1 VVLVLFASSG
11 QGATQ
16 EELLRK
22 IEQLSKEL
30 EALKAQLKEIKEKQ
44 ATQEE
49 KVSADDKTVSAI
61 KEGVGK
67 FKIGGDIRV
76 RIDSTRADVK
86 QNAFMLEKL
95 KELEGMLQTGRFLP
109 SDYHLKL
116 DESLLKEFKKKT
128 YPHKEENDSLWTNR
142 LRLDLSVKPT

>member
-1 VVLVLFASSG
+1 MLFASSG

-49 KVSADDKTVSAI
+49 
-61 KEGVGK
+61 
-67 FKIGGDIRV
+67 
-76 RIDSTRADVK
+76 
-86 QNAFMLEKL
+86 
-95 KELEGMLQTGRFLP
+95 
-109 SDYHLKL
+109 
-116 DESLLKEFKKKT
+116 
-128 YPHKEENDSLWTNR
+128 
-142 LRLDLSVKPT
+142 